1 METHPWLVA
10 RKQVLDNYRL
20 PAEGVTEADA
30 LFAQLEQ
37 LASGCAD
44 QGTFEQQL
52 AASPLSQQYN
62 DLLARY
68 AKYFMTNGK
77 TTDEQVEDLQAA
89 AAQSAAQDHMES
101 MVKRELHT
109 AAMQALPD
117 EVRQLK
123 YGGLRVV
130 PVIGPIIQWIDNIK
144 WISRLFG
151 RK

>member
-10 RKQVLDNYRL
+10 RKQVLNNYRL
-20 PAEGVTEADA
+20 PTEGKAEVES
-30 LFAQLEQ
+30 LFAQLEK
-37 LASGCAD
+37 LASGCAN
-44 QGTFEQQL
+44 QGVFEQQL
-52 AASPLSQQYN
+52 AASPLSQEYN
-62 DLLARY
+62 NLLAKY
-68 AKYFMTNGK
+68 AKFFMTNDK
-77 TTDEQVEDLQAA
+77 TTDEQVQDLQKI
-89 AAQSAAQDHMES
+89 AAQSAAQEQVES

-117 EVRQLK
+117 EVREFK
-123 YGGLRVV
+123 FGGLRVV